1 MCSLTQWAPQSTYMN
16 LLKANMKNHSCLFF
30 FSVNGFQW
38 KVFCNLYE
46 GWWVYYSKLS
56 TIGSEVSKENF
67 IWSYYSMGERPEPS
81 LIQNVLKRR
90 TDYSLGAG
98 AINWKSSRGCSRSGG
113 IGEAKHM
120 EFANTFLWLGQ
131 TLLIKVVSFSP
142 ERREEGVASS
152 CVISLPKLPRS
163 LWKAILSCKTR
174 KRVKKKKFYIAK
186 LKEGTFGYTCSKSK
200 CAEEKEVRSPESE
213 RSMST
218 SIKLKE
224 PKDPA
229 GQCIGCTHS
238 RSQCIFKVST
248 ILVVCRLLIMP
259 YLPARILT
267 ASILEYVFHSM
278 EVCYITDDS
287 RQQITNRL

>member
-1 MCSLTQWAPQSTYMN
+1 
-16 LLKANMKNHSCLFF
+16 
-30 FSVNGFQW
+30 
-38 KVFCNLYE
+38 
-46 GWWVYYSKLS
+46 
-56 TIGSEVSKENF
+56 
-67 IWSYYSMGERPEPS
+67 MGERPEPS

-98 AINWKSSRGCSRSGG
+98 VINWKSSRGCFRRWWHWRGKAHGVCKHFSLIRSS
-113 IGEAKHM
+113 AP
-120 EFANTFLWLGQ
+120 
-131 TLLIKVVSFSP
+131 IKVVSFSP
-142 ERREEGVASS
+142 ERREGGVASS

-163 LWKAILSCKTR
+163 LWKAVLSCKTR
-174 KRVKKKKFYIAK
+174 KRVKKKKKLYIAK

-200 CAEEKEVRSPESE
+200 CAEEKEVRSPGSE

-218 SIKLKE
+218 SIKLME

-267 ASILEYVFHSM
+267 ASILEYIFHSM